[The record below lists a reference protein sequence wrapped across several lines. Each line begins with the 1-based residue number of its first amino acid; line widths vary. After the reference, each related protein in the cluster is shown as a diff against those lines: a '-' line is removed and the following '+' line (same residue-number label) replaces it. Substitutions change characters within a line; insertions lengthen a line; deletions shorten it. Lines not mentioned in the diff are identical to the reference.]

1 MSPSH
6 LSRDTAILVV
16 DCCQFGPSWIHLSR
30 ATAMFVVDWCQ
41 FGPSWIFGLKME
53 LMACAG
59 LVGGTT
65 EQICLLPDLI

>member
-6 LSRDTAILVV
+6 LSRAIAIL
-16 DCCQFGPSWIHLSR
+16 
-30 ATAMFVVDWCQ
+30 VVDWCQ
-41 FGPSWIFGLKME
+41 FGPNCIFGVKME

-65 EQICLLPDLI
+65 EQIYLFPDFILIYQ